1 MSPIFRTRRIPAD
14 LMDRLRIAAAVASE
28 QVLEE
33 HAHSAAEMVE
43 QGADQ
48 VPVERL
54 LASYARLHHLKEQE
68 ARKLQERVLAGLG
81 PKGLAGGRLAGPR
94 SPITRLF
101 RRLKGRGDPELR
113 EWVDRHTA
121 RVQLA
126 VMDIHVQ
133 NALEML
139 RLVGGNASVGEVMA
153 TYGRMLGLRTTVAE
167 IVGLRV
173 LRTLHHQESG
183 KVESIHRDRSGPFPL
198 RVAEND
204 G

>member
-1 MSPIFRTRRIPAD
+1 MSALFRKRRIPAD

-28 QVLEE
+28 KVLEE
-33 HAHSAAEMVE
+33 HVRSAAEMVE
-43 QGADQ
+43 ESAGS

-54 LASYARLHHLKEQE
+54 LASYARLHHLGEQD
-68 ARKLQERVLAGLG
+68 ARKLRERLLAELGRNGLDTG
-81 PKGLAGGRLAGPR
+81 ALDGPR
-94 SPITRLF
+94 SPITRLY
-101 RRLKGRGDPELR
+101 RRLQGRVDTEFR
-113 EWVDRHTA
+113 DWVDRHAA

-133 NALEML
+133 NAMEML
-139 RLVGGNASVGEVMA
+139 RVVRQQASVGETLSMYA
-153 TYGRMLGLRTTVAE
+153 TMMGLRTTVAE

-173 LRTLHHQESG
+173 LKALHHQESG
-183 KVESIHRDRSGPFPL
+183 EVEPIQRDRSGPFPL